1 MLKVTWKFSEIFKTE
16 PGSNLTPPS
25 SPLDS
30 PPTPAFP
37 PTTSHYISTFR
48 PTSRRTNSL
57 SPDKDRD
64 PLSKLLRFLKTF
76 YRELASRD
84 HVTNIPWTPNLPPG
98 TTCPAHF
105 EPALQLVPFPSGAH
119 RSGGQESGDPRDWI
133 RLDQILSTVRTSD
146 GALHEAPRRVVI
158 EGGPCSGKTT
168 LCLKILHSWATQK
181 DWIGPSTQLAL
192 FVPLRELRGCSLA
205 HYLSKELLP
214 KVAGG
219 SNSFLQVWKNL
230 HLLEDRLLFVLD
242 GYDEAVRVNGLES
255 CKTGNLGGGRDAL
268 GDAVELLEGRL
279 FPDCRIIITCSTGWS
294 GEMSSFIQRR
304 VLLHGLEMIH
314 VEQLCTVYFGAQKKF
329 DLNKFLDIM
338 RELKPL
344 SCWPLGWLLLCVL
357 YEEEG
362 RIPKDN
368 LELHQDLFK
377 CLIRRSLIDKGLL
390 SISNT
395 STDLPGHCKKLL
407 AEFGKLAL
415 SCIKEDRYLYI
426 DSEIKAHCR
435 SSSIDLTELGFLV
448 RGLNFGKSQNQ
459 KRRLDYYSPIHK
471 SFAEF
476 LSAYYISSVVHY
488 ANILRRELEDLPGL
502 SSGFNSNIDSSTV
515 SILKFLMGL
524 LGRKG
529 HLVFNQFCP
538 LDLSTRPLY
547 MLLQAAGPSEANVTA
562 VSKLVGASNGH
573 WNSNV
578 SKASAKEQIPL
589 VHTSPLELEGWAW
602 VLKNPACTLEAL
614 ELVFQ
619 FDKGT
624 DCESLLDMFFA
635 ALSANDSVK
644 MVRISSLLGH
654 EFSSAEIERLSV
666 YVKTTLPKTKLN
678 TFELVI
684 TCLEDSAHDR
694 FQILVDALAESLE
707 HAASSNLNKIVL
719 DLNLG
724 TSQVVQLC
732 RALERA
738 PQITVLHLPHLGC
751 GRDGLRAISALIR
764 QRPLLALNLTGSWG
778 MRREEPQSSCAI
790 SAPSSS
796 GISVGSGSG
805 SSNVSSLQQIVKQTS
820 VASSSSPKTSSSS
833 YYFSSL
839 PRGLGGYNSLGR
851 PATLPR
857 QPLTQISPD
866 GYSTTDHKR
875 NSDSVMFQRLFQ
887 PLPSCDS
894 AIHSGSGFHDVF
906 EALRDPG
913 CKLKSLNVSKCLLSM
928 EDSLCLGESIRKSH
942 CLDALRLEGGTRLG
956 EVIPVLLGLADNRS
970 LQLLDLGS
978 QRLVLDD
985 GPTQIVLQA
994 LIKNSSLK
1002 LLSLEGWTFR
1012 IEDEAS
1018 IPMFLTF
1025 LESTSV
1031 RDLDLSNCRLHV
1043 AIHHSN
1049 LLHLSRQEDIVQ
1061 ELLTSMPHL
1070 TCPSIVFLRLG
1081 TFQLSINEK
1090 LILRGPHLLPFL
1102 TGFTNLTDLDLSL
1115 DRTNIN
1121 SNTIPLV
1128 IDDKSLLAFFQLL
1141 STSFRKLQSLKLSNW
1156 RMSLDD
1162 YEKTLK
1168 QVGRYLKICSISY
1181 LKLNHIIVK
1190 DNSTKGTSLEHYF
1203 IQTVISSLNYLTWLS
1218 IMGVVLTPGQGSII
1232 GKTIRDKYCGTLL
1245 EISVKN
1251 IPIESIKSII
1261 HVLDHNGSHGNNKIL
1276 VTFVGGPSCN
1286 LRIQRM
1292 LTSSKHYNGNHNV
1305 YLSANS
1311 GKLKKFTS
1319 IS

>member
-1 MLKVTWKFSEIFKTE
+1 MF
-16 PGSNLTPPS
+16 G
-25 SPLDS
+25 
-30 PPTPAFP
+30 
-37 PTTSHYISTFR
+37 YI
-48 PTSRRTNSL
+48 L
-57 SPDKDRD
+57 
-64 PLSKLLRFLKTF
+64 
-76 YRELASRD
+76 
-84 HVTNIPWTPNLPPG
+84 
-98 TTCPAHF
+98 
-105 EPALQLVPFPSGAH
+105 
-119 RSGGQESGDPRDWI
+119 
-133 RLDQILSTVRTSD
+133 
-146 GALHEAPRRVVI
+146 
-158 EGGPCSGKTT
+158 
-168 LCLKILHSWATQK
+168 
-181 DWIGPSTQLAL
+181 
-192 FVPLRELRGCSLA
+192 
-205 HYLSKELLP
+205 
-214 KVAGG
+214 
-219 SNSFLQVWKNL
+219 
-230 HLLEDRLLFVLD
+230 
-242 GYDEAVRVNGLES
+242 
-255 CKTGNLGGGRDAL
+255 
-268 GDAVELLEGRL
+268 
-279 FPDCRIIITCSTGWS
+279 
-294 GEMSSFIQRR
+294 
-304 VLLHGLEMIH
+304 
-314 VEQLCTVYFGAQKKF
+314 
-329 DLNKFLDIM
+329 
-338 RELKPL
+338 
-344 SCWPLGWLLLCVL
+344 
-357 YEEEG
+357 
-362 RIPKDN
+362 
-368 LELHQDLFK
+368 
-377 CLIRRSLIDKGLL
+377 
-390 SISNT
+390 
-395 STDLPGHCKKLL
+395 
-407 AEFGKLAL
+407 
-415 SCIKEDRYLYI
+415 
-426 DSEIKAHCR
+426 
-435 SSSIDLTELGFLV
+435 
-448 RGLNFGKSQNQ
+448 
-459 KRRLDYYSPIHK
+459 
-471 SFAEF
+471 
-476 LSAYYISSVVHY
+476 
-488 ANILRRELEDLPGL
+488 
-502 SSGFNSNIDSSTV
+502 
-515 SILKFLMGL
+515 
-524 LGRKG
+524 
-529 HLVFNQFCP
+529 
-538 LDLSTRPLY
+538 
-547 MLLQAAGPSEANVTA
+547 
-562 VSKLVGASNGH
+562 
-573 WNSNV
+573 
-578 SKASAKEQIPL
+578 
-589 VHTSPLELEGWAW
+589 
-602 VLKNPACTLEAL
+602 
-614 ELVFQ
+614 
-619 FDKGT
+619 DKGT

-1081 TFQLSINEK
+1081 TFQVCPHNILRPAVDRCSTEPSTNASTNVDSAPRSIDGSVRLCLGTIFVHQRTRK
-1090 LILRGPHLLPFL
+1090 AHSPAAPPTKRGPHLLPFL

-1261 HVLDHNGSHGNNKIL
+1261 HVLDHNGSHSNNKILVTFVGGQTVSHSFLCISVKNIPIESIKSIIHVLDHNGSHGNNKIL
-1276 VTFVGGPSCN
+1276 VTFVGGPSCNLRIQRMLTSSKHYNVGGPSCN